1 MKYDKIIID
10 KKELEILKQ
19 LFSNTSNKKDKT
31 YHLSLQKL
39 LEELKNAKVVDDSKM
54 PIDVIR
60 FNSIVTIK
68 MVDGNEK
75 TFQIVSPEKSNLAN
89 NKISILAPMGLALVG
104 YAEMDTVDWQF
115 PNGIST
121 ITIVKVE
128 QPTN

>member
-10 KKELEILKQ
+10 KKELEVLKQ
-19 LFSNTSNKKDKT
+19 LFSNTGNKKDKT

-39 LEELKNAKVVDDSKM
+39 LEELKKAKVVDDSKM

-89 NKISILAPMGLALVG
+89 NKISIFAPMGLALVG

-115 PNGIST
+115 PNGISS

>member
-60 FNSIVTIK
+60 FNSTVTIK

-75 TFQIVSPEKSNLAN
+75 TFQIVTPEKSNLAN
-89 NKISILAPMGLALVG
+89 NKISILAPMGLALIG

-121 ITIVKVE
+121 VTIVKVE
-128 QPTN
+128 QPK